1 MSLACRRKS
10 RYRFQPLNKDI
21 AMNEHSKLS
30 NRRRWA
36 AAGVAAAV
44 IATTAAMLGLSSHA
58 EAPAAQAA
66 APAVPVS
73 AAQVLQ
79 QDVTL
84 WNEFSGRLEAVQR
97 VDVQPRVSGAV
108 QAVHFKEGALVRAG
122 DLLFTVDPAPY
133 VAEVD
138 RAEAQVVAAKAR
150 MAYTQS
156 ESERA
161 TRLWDERAIA
171 QKEYDERVNAR
182 READANLRAAQAAL
196 QTAKLNLGYTQVK
209 APVSGRVG
217 RIEVTVGNLV
227 SSGAGA
233 PVLTTLVSVDPM
245 YASFDADEQIV
256 AQALQGLQSAS
267 QGRSTRALI
276 ETIPVQMGVGTSG
289 GTPYAGHLQLID
301 NQVDAK
307 SGTVRVRAVFGN
319 VDGTLMAGQFARIR
333 MGQPQT
339 TQAVLINERAV
350 GTDQSKKFVL
360 VIGAD
365 NKAEYREVQLG
376 APVDGLRVVTSG
388 LKAGERIVV
397 NGLQR
402 VRPGVVVAPQ
412 DVPMDAKAELADGRG
427 AAKQPTV

>member
-1 MSLACRRKS
+1 
-10 RYRFQPLNKDI
+10 
-21 AMNEHSKLS
+21 MNDNSKLS
-30 NRRRWA
+30 PRRRWWA

-44 IATTAAMLGLSSHA
+44 TATAGAVLGLQASHA
-58 EAPAAQAA
+58 EAPAQQV
-66 APAVPVS
+66 APSAVPVS
-73 AAQVLQ
+73 VAQVVQ

-97 VDVQPRVSGAV
+97 VDVRPRVSGAV
-108 QAVHFKEGALVRAG
+108 QAVHFKEGALVKAG

-133 VAEVD
+133 AAEVD
-138 RAEAQVVAAKAR
+138 RAEAQVVAARAR

-161 TRLWDERAIA
+161 SRLWDERAIA
-171 QKEYDERVNAR
+171 QKEYDERVNAQ

-196 QTAKLNLGYTQVK
+196 QTARLNLGYTQVK

-245 YASFDADEQIV
+245 YASFDVDEQVV
-256 AQALQGLQSAS
+256 ANALQGLQSARE
-267 QGRSTRALI
+267 GRSTRALI
-276 ETIPVQMGVGTSG
+276 ESIPVQMGVGTG
-289 GTPYAGHLQLID
+289 DGTPYAGHLQLID

-319 VDGTLMAGQFARIR
+319 ADGTLMAGQFARLR
-333 MGQPQT
+333 MGQPQS

-360 VIGAD
+360 VVGD
-365 NKAEYREVQLG
+365 GNKAEYREVQLG

-412 DVPMDAKAELADGRG
+412 DVSMDAKAELADGRS
-427 AAKQPTV
+427 AAKQPAA

>member
-1 MSLACRRKS
+1 MNDNS
-10 RYRFQPLNKDI
+10 QPTL
-21 AMNEHSKLS
+21 
-30 NRRRWA
+30 RRRWWA
-36 AAGVAAAV
+36 AAGVAAA
-44 IATTAAMLGLSSHA
+44 ITATAGAVLGLQPSHA
-58 EAPAAQAA
+58 GAPAQQAA
-66 APAVPVS
+66 PPAVPVS
-73 AAQVLQ
+73 VAQVLQ

-97 VDVQPRVSGAV
+97 VDVRPRVAGAV
-108 QAVHFKEGALVRAG
+108 QAVHFKEGALVKAG

-133 VAEVD
+133 AAEVD
-138 RAEAQVVAAKAR
+138 RAEAQVVAARAR

-171 QKEYDERVNAR
+171 QKEFDERVNAQ

-196 QTAKLNLGYTQVK
+196 QTARLNLGYTQVK

-217 RIEVTVGNLV
+217 RIEITVGNLV

-245 YASFDADEQIV
+245 YASFDVDEQIV
-256 AQALQGLQSAS
+256 ANALQGLEDTRK
-267 QGRSTRALI
+267 GRSARAMI
-276 ETIPVQMGVGTSG
+276 ETIPVQMGVGVNG
-289 GTPYAGHLQLID
+289 ATPYTGHLQLID

-319 VDGTLMAGQFARIR
+319 ADGSLMAGQFARIR
-333 MGQPQT
+333 MGQPQS
-339 TQAVLINERAV
+339 TQALLINERAV
-350 GTDQSKKFVL
+350 GTDQSKKYVL
-360 VIGAD
+360 VIGEG
-365 NKAEYREVQLG
+365 NKVEYREVQLG
-376 APVDGLRVVTSG
+376 APVDGLRVVTTG

-412 DVPMDAKAELADGRG
+412 DVPMGAKAELADSRT
-427 AAKQPTV
+427 AAKQPAA

>member
-1 MSLACRRKS
+1 
-10 RYRFQPLNKDI
+10 
-21 AMNEHSKLS
+21 
-30 NRRRWA
+30 
-36 AAGVAAAV
+36 
-44 IATTAAMLGLSSHA
+44 MLGLQASHA
-58 EAPAAQAA
+58 EAPAQQAA

-73 AAQVLQ
+73 VAQVLQ

-97 VDVQPRVSGAV
+97 VDVRPRVSGAV
-108 QAVHFKEGALVRAG
+108 QAVHFKEGALVKAG

-133 VAEVD
+133 TAEVD
-138 RAEAQVVAAKAR
+138 RAEAQVVAARAR

-171 QKEYDERVNAR
+171 QKEYDERVNAQ

-196 QTAKLNLGYTQVK
+196 QTARLNLGYTQVR

-227 SSGAGA
+227 SAGAGA

-245 YASFDADEQIV
+245 YASFDVDEQVV
-256 AQALQGLQSAS
+256 ASAQQGLRATGE
-267 QGRSTRALI
+267 GRSTRALI
-276 ETIPVQMGVGTSG
+276 ESIPVQMGVGTG
-289 GTPYAGHLQLID
+289 DGTPYAGHLQLID

-319 VDGTLMAGQFARIR
+319 ADGTLMAGQFARIR
-333 MGQPQT
+333 MGQPQS

-360 VIGAD
+360 VIGD
-365 NKAEYREVQLG
+365 GNKAEYREVQLG

-412 DVPMDAKAELADGRG
+412 DVPRDAKAELADGRS
-427 AAKQPTV
+427 AAKQPAA

>member
-1 MSLACRRKS
+1 
-10 RYRFQPLNKDI
+10 
-21 AMNEHSKLS
+21 
-30 NRRRWA
+30 
-36 AAGVAAAV
+36 
-44 IATTAAMLGLSSHA
+44 MLGLQASHA
-58 EAPAAQAA
+58 EAPAQQAA

-73 AAQVLQ
+73 VAQVLQ

-97 VDVQPRVSGAV
+97 VDVRPRVSGAV
-108 QAVHFKEGALVRAG
+108 QAVHFKEGALVKAG

-133 VAEVD
+133 TAEVD
-138 RAEAQVVAAKAR
+138 RAEAQVVAARAR

-171 QKEYDERVNAR
+171 QKEYDERVNAQ

-196 QTAKLNLGYTQVK
+196 QTARLNLGYTQVR

-227 SSGAGA
+227 SAGAGA

-245 YASFDADEQIV
+245 YASFDVDEQVV
-256 AQALQGLQSAS
+256 ASALQGLRATGE
-267 QGRSTRALI
+267 GRSTRALI
-276 ETIPVQMGVGTSG
+276 ESIPVQMGVGTG
-289 GTPYAGHLQLID
+289 DGTPYAGHLQLID

-319 VDGTLMAGQFARIR
+319 ADGTLMAGQFARIR
-333 MGQPQT
+333 MGQPQS

-360 VIGAD
+360 VIGD
-365 NKAEYREVQLG
+365 GNKAEYREVQLG
-376 APVDGLRVVTSG
+376 APVDGLRVITSG

-412 DVPMDAKAELADGRG
+412 DVPMDAKAELADGRSV
-427 AAKQPTV
+427 AKQPAA

>member
-1 MSLACRRKS
+1 M
-10 RYRFQPLNKDI
+10 QQ
-21 AMNEHSKLS
+21 
-30 NRRRWA
+30 
-36 AAGVAAAV
+36 AV
-44 IATTAAMLGLSSHA
+44 
-58 EAPAAQAA
+58 P
-66 APAVPVS
+66 PAVPVS
-73 AAQVLQ
+73 VAQVLQ

-97 VDVQPRVSGAV
+97 VDVRPRVSGAV
-108 QAVHFKEGALVRAG
+108 QAVHFKEGALVKAG

-133 VAEVD
+133 AAEVD
-138 RAEAQVVAAKAR
+138 RAEAQVVAARAR

-171 QKEYDERVNAR
+171 QKEYDERVNAQ

-196 QTAKLNLGYTQVK
+196 QTARLNLGYTQVK

-217 RIEVTVGNLV
+217 RIEITVGNLV

-245 YASFDADEQIV
+245 YASFDVDEQIV
-256 AQALQGLQSAS
+256 ANALQGLEDTRK
-267 QGRSTRALI
+267 GRSARAMI
-276 ETIPVQMGVGTSG
+276 ETIPVQMGVGVNG
-289 GTPYAGHLQLID
+289 ATPYTGHLQLID

-319 VDGTLMAGQFARIR
+319 ADGTLMAGQFARIR
-333 MGQPQT
+333 MGQPQS

-360 VIGAD
+360 VIGD
-365 NKAEYREVQLG
+365 GNKAEYREVQLG
-376 APVDGLRVVTSG
+376 APVDGLRVVTTG

-412 DVPMDAKAELADGRG
+412 DVPMDAKAELADSRT
-427 AAKQPTV
+427 ATKQPAA

>member
-1 MSLACRRKS
+1 
-10 RYRFQPLNKDI
+10 
-21 AMNEHSKLS
+21 MNEHSKLS

-36 AAGVAAAV
+36 AAGVATAV
-44 IATTAAMLGLSSHA
+44 IATTAVMLGLQASHA

-66 APAVPVS
+66 VPAVPVS

-108 QAVHFKEGALVRAG
+108 QAVHFKEGALVSAG

-133 VAEVD
+133 AAEVD

-267 QGRSTRALI
+267 KGHSTRALI
-276 ETIPVQMGVGTSG
+276 ESIPVQMGVGTSG

-412 DVPMDAKAELADGRG
+412 DVPMNAKAELADGRS
-427 AAKQPTV
+427 AAKQPTA

>member
-1 MSLACRRKS
+1 
-10 RYRFQPLNKDI
+10 
-21 AMNEHSKLS
+21 MNEHSKLS

-44 IATTAAMLGLSSHA
+44 IATTAAMLGLQASHA

-108 QAVHFKEGALVRAG
+108 QAVHFKEGALVKAG

-171 QKEYDERVNAR
+171 QRN
-182 READANLRAAQAAL
+182 
-196 QTAKLNLGYTQVK
+196 
-209 APVSGRVG
+209 
-217 RIEVTVGNLV
+217 
-227 SSGAGA
+227 
-233 PVLTTLVSVDPM
+233 TT
-245 YASFDADEQIV
+245 
-256 AQALQGLQSAS
+256 SA
-267 QGRSTRALI
+267 
-276 ETIPVQMGVGTSG
+276 
-289 GTPYAGHLQLID
+289 
-301 NQVDAK
+301 
-307 SGTVRVRAVFGN
+307 
-319 VDGTLMAGQFARIR
+319 
-333 MGQPQT
+333 
-339 TQAVLINERAV
+339 
-350 GTDQSKKFVL
+350 
-360 VIGAD
+360 
-365 NKAEYREVQLG
+365 
-376 APVDGLRVVTSG
+376 
-388 LKAGERIVV
+388 
-397 NGLQR
+397 
-402 VRPGVVVAPQ
+402 
-412 DVPMDAKAELADGRG
+412 
-427 AAKQPTV
+427 

>member
-36 AAGVAAAV
+36 AVGVAAAV

-108 QAVHFKEGALVRAG
+108 QAVHFKEGALVKAG

-138 RAEAQVVAAKAR
+138 RAEAQVVAAKAH

-339 TQAVLINERAV
+339 TQADPRAA
-350 GTDQSKKFVL
+350 
-360 VIGAD
+360 GAD
-365 NKAEYREVQLG
+365 DRRPAAQALTTRPSTGRCNLAHRWTACAWSLRASRPASASSSTDCSVC
-376 APVDGLRVVTSG
+376 AP
-388 LKAGERIVV
+388 A
-397 NGLQR
+397 
-402 VRPGVVVAPQ
+402 
-412 DVPMDAKAELADGRG
+412 
-427 AAKQPTV
+427 

>member
-1 MSLACRRKS
+1 
-10 RYRFQPLNKDI
+10 
-21 AMNEHSKLS
+21 
-30 NRRRWA
+30 
-36 AAGVAAAV
+36 
-44 IATTAAMLGLSSHA
+44 MLGLQASHA
-58 EAPAAQAA
+58 EAPAQQAA

-73 AAQVLQ
+73 VAQVLQ

-97 VDVQPRVSGAV
+97 VDVRPRVSGAV
-108 QAVHFKEGALVRAG
+108 QAVHFKEGALVKAG
-122 DLLFTVDPAPY
+122 DLLFTVDPSPY
-133 VAEVD
+133 TAEVD
-138 RAEAQVVAAKAR
+138 RAEAQVVAARAR

-171 QKEYDERVNAR
+171 QKEYDERVNAQ

-196 QTAKLNLGYTQVK
+196 QTARLNLGYTQVR

-227 SSGAGA
+227 SAGAGA

-245 YASFDADEQIV
+245 YASFDVDEQVV
-256 AQALQGLQSAS
+256 ASALQGLRATGE
-267 QGRSTRALI
+267 GRSTRALI
-276 ETIPVQMGVGTSG
+276 ESIPVQMGVGTG
-289 GTPYAGHLQLID
+289 DGTPYAGHLQLID

-319 VDGTLMAGQFARIR
+319 ADGTLMAGQFARIR
-333 MGQPQT
+333 MGQPQS

-360 VIGAD
+360 VIGD
-365 NKAEYREVQLG
+365 GNKAEYREVQLG

-412 DVPMDAKAELADGRG
+412 DVPMDAKAELADGRS
-427 AAKQPTV
+427 AAKQPAA